1 MAFEEYIKVLK
12 KGGDKFPPK
21 YIVAKHK
28 DAIFAALRQAQY
40 FGCLHELPDDMR
52 EFIEEVNAL
61 VNDMTNYK
69 PGPAVMASA
78 FGVPVDNE
86 PCSYCGSTK
95 GTYKGEET
103 GGHEACINCNGI

>member
-28 DAIFAALRQAQY
+28 DAIFAALRKAQY
-40 FGCLHELPDDMR
+40 LGCLHKLPNDLR
-52 EFIEEVNAL
+52 EFIDEVDAL

-69 PGPAVMASA
+69 PGPAAMASN
-78 FGVPVDNE
+78 FGAPINE
-86 PCSYCGSTK
+86 PCAYCGSTK
-95 GTYKGEET
+95 GTYSGKET
-103 GGHEACINCNGI
+103 AGHQACIECGGI